1 MCDDEEKRDSR
12 IFDVFIFLIDELKN
26 FFFSYI
32 CARDRSISTFVNNE
46 HVINETLIEET
57 FERRRDSRDRRRVR
71 CRYESNVNLTTMIS
85 SAIILNTILN

>member
-1 MCDDEEKRDSR
+1 MCDDEEERDSR

-26 FFFSYI
+26 FFFFVYLRS
-32 CARDRSISTFVNNE
+32 RSISTFVNNE

>member
-26 FFFSYI
+26 FFFFVYLRS
-32 CARDRSISTFVNNE
+32 RSISTFVNNE
-46 HVINETLIEET
+46 HVINETLIEEA

>member
-26 FFFSYI
+26 FFFFVYLRS
-32 CARDRSISTFVNNE
+32 RSISTFVNNE

>member
-1 MCDDEEKRDSR
+1 MCDDEEERDSR

-26 FFFSYI
+26 FFFFVYLRS
-32 CARDRSISTFVNNE
+32 RSISTFVNNE

-57 FERRRDSRDRRRVR
+57 FERRRDSRDRRRVY